1 MGATLGTLF
10 FGLSALATKVHP
22 IPYAEGTPTVISQVG
37 KTVFGGGPLGHVL
50 FFGLQAGTL
59 LILVL
64 AANTSFADF
73 PRLASFHA
81 GDSFM
86 PRQLTKRGHKLVFS
100 NGVIALAAGASVIIV
115 VFAASVTR
123 MIPLY
128 ALGVFTSFT
137 LSQSGMAKRHLRI
150 KEEGWRR
157 GLVINGV
164 GALTTG
170 VVTLI
175 IAFEK
180 FTKGAWI
187 VVVFVPIMVALLVR

>member
-1 MGATLGTLF
+1 
-10 FGLSALATKVHP
+10 
-22 IPYAEGTPTVISQVG
+22 
-37 KTVFGGGPLGHVL
+37 
-50 FFGLQAGTL
+50 
-59 LILVL
+59 LV
-64 AANTSFADF
+64 
-73 PRLASFHA
+73 
-81 GDSFM
+81 
-86 PRQLTKRGHKLVFS
+86 
-100 NGVIALAAGASVIIV
+100 IV

-137 LSQSGMAKRHLRI
+137 LSQTGMAKRHLRI

-175 IAFEK
+175 SAFEK

-187 VVVFVPIMVALLVR
+187 VVVFVPIMVALLVRVNHTYEAEDADLMEGLERVHRPLPRRHLAIVLVNQIDGKTLHAVQYALTIRPQEIKALHLTLPDEDTSA